1 MPVFGKR
8 DPDDKRRLYERIR
21 GPSKEEIEAAVRE
34 HVRDFS
40 LSGERAE
47 R

>member
-1 MPVFGKR
+1 MPVFDKR
-8 DPDDKRRLYERIR
+8 DPADKRRLYERIR

-40 LSGERAE
+40 LGRERAE
-47 R
+47 K